1 MLVMVT
7 GGIGGGECE
16 CIISCKC
23 GAGQCYIQS
32 VTVSHSAWLQVIGVY
47 ILNCFMWLLQHT
59 QKHTV
64 SRAFCPTNTSPAP
77 PSLSPS
83 TPGGFM
89 CWFCEFEWKNVVW
102 LYTLFCGVKWPL
114 IVFQISREV
123 KWRTGRAGPADW
135 APPSALIININQHH
149 TLTSHHTTG
158 APRAQTLFHFSN

>member
-83 TPGGFM
+83 TLGGFI

-123 KWRTGRAGPADW
+123 KWRTGRQAGLTEL
-135 APPSALIININQHH
+135 STQCHH
-149 TLTSHHTTG
+149 WSSISTKITLSLSPQ
-158 APRAQTLFHFSN
+158 AKTLVN